1 MNGSVVPAA
10 HTGVYRVQYVLTNL
24 FSNVQLP
31 DIQSVR
37 EDAELAPSLR
47 ESQSS
52 DRSTP
57 VMTDGSTG
65 KVILDPVSDGL
76 LYNHFLPNLFK
87 WSFFVHTDDVPDDL
101 LKECVWALEMFI
113 LELIESSDA
122 QLRAMGH
129 ITRRTADSKMAYAKN
144 AMIMH
149 AKFKAAIH
157 MLKPTINR
165 AADAVTHLKHVV
177 EVVKSTSGSDLYSGN
192 RDLFV
197 TYAEALLCN
206 GEENEAQTV
215 LERVL
220 KVEDPSPE
228 GLLYLVKAKALVS
241 RVYRSHGLEQ
251 KALKHEEW
259 LVKWFRKNPHFLP
272 ENLMQELLMPAGEP
286 STVLEALGGPE
297 WLDNR
302 QHTDKTVHRLS
313 KQCRQC
319 GAREPIVKLSL
330 CSGCKTIYY
339 CSSACQKQNW
349 PYHKA
354 GCKDKAELHDRLAKL
369 AVSQPS
375 AAQKEKDFHAW
386 LEICNQTAF
395 HHALGLRRDPSRGRT
410 HIIFQE
416 VVYTPKASAQV
427 RLKFRILRCGV
438 FLIADVL
445 GEIERLMN
453 LNAGEGMEYVKSIFD
468 EMDST
473 GMRGRGVMFLVLSY
487 GRGVRPWLGGD
498 AAPSPFLQSQ
508 PYDPDWRTAL
518 NPTMPPVKIELA
530 GGKIQDAENDV

>member
-1 MNGSVVPAA
+1 
-10 HTGVYRVQYVLTNL
+10 
-24 FSNVQLP
+24 
-31 DIQSVR
+31 
-37 EDAELAPSLR
+37 
-47 ESQSS
+47 
-52 DRSTP
+52 
-57 VMTDGSTG
+57 
-65 KVILDPVSDGL
+65 
-76 LYNHFLPNLFK
+76 
-87 WSFFVHTDDVPDDL
+87 
-101 LKECVWALEMFI
+101 
-113 LELIESSDA
+113 
-122 QLRAMGH
+122 
-129 ITRRTADSKMAYAKN
+129 
-144 AMIMH
+144 
-149 AKFKAAIH
+149 
-157 MLKPTINR
+157 
-165 AADAVTHLKHVV
+165 
-177 EVVKSTSGSDLYSGN
+177 
-192 RDLFV
+192 
-197 TYAEALLCN
+197 
-206 GEENEAQTV
+206 
-215 LERVL
+215 
-220 KVEDPSPE
+220 
-228 GLLYLVKAKALVS
+228 
-241 RVYRSHGLEQ
+241 
-251 KALKHEEW
+251 
-259 LVKWFRKNPHFLP
+259 
-272 ENLMQELLMPAGEP
+272 MPAGEP

-297 WLDNR
+297 WLGNR

-349 PYHKA
+349 PYHK
-354 GCKDKAELHDRLAKL
+354 DKAELHDRLAKL
-369 AVSQPS
+369 AVSQPG

-453 LNAGEGMEYVKSIFD
+453 LNPGEGMEYIKSIFD

-473 GMRGRGVMFLVLSY
+473 GMRGRGVVFLVLSY
-487 GRGVRPWLGGD
+487 GRGVRPWLGGGTHSWLRGMLLEVLTQRAFAD

-508 PYDPDWRTAL
+508 PYDPAWRTAL

>member
-1 MNGSVVPAA
+1 M
-10 HTGVYRVQYVLTNL
+10 
-24 FSNVQLP
+24 SNCPISNPCERMLS
-31 DIQSVR
+31 SVR
-37 EDAELAPSLR
+37 LQSSLQWTTVLAKLFVLRYSAPSLK

-52 DRSTP
+52 NRSTP

-129 ITRRTADSKMAYAKN
+129 ITRRTADNKMAYAKN

-177 EVVKSTSGSDLYSGN
+177 EVVKSTSGRDLYSGN

-251 KALKHEEW
+251 KALKQYVFSLMLVTSFTHE
-259 LVKWFRKNPHFLP
+259 FP
-272 ENLMQELLMPAGEP
+272 
-286 STVLEALGGPE
+286 
-297 WLDNR
+297 
-302 QHTDKTVHRLS
+302 
-313 KQCRQC
+313 
-319 GAREPIVKLSL
+319 
-330 CSGCKTIYY
+330 
-339 CSSACQKQNW
+339 
-349 PYHKA
+349 
-354 GCKDKAELHDRLAKL
+354 
-369 AVSQPS
+369 
-375 AAQKEKDFHAW
+375 
-386 LEICNQTAF
+386 
-395 HHALGLRRDPSRGRT
+395 
-410 HIIFQE
+410 
-416 VVYTPKASAQV
+416 
-427 RLKFRILRCGV
+427 
-438 FLIADVL
+438 
-445 GEIERLMN
+445 
-453 LNAGEGMEYVKSIFD
+453 VKSGSSSGSAKIP
-468 EMDST
+468 T
-473 GMRGRGVMFLVLSY
+473 SY
-487 GRGVRPWLGGD
+487 RK
-498 AAPSPFLQSQ
+498 
-508 PYDPDWRTAL
+508 T
-518 NPTMPPVKIELA
+518 
-530 GGKIQDAENDV
+530 